1 MYEKSFAKPATGSA
15 VQKMGAFGIMLPFA
29 LLWYFAR
36 WVRQK
41 LNYLWL
47 LTFGRYGFRYIGKG
61 VAIDGM
67 PEFIWPC
74 ADIRLMNNV
83 RIGKRCVFQG
93 APQSKILINNRVTI
107 NDGCYITSLFSITIG
122 ESTSIGEYT
131 SIRDYNHKFD
141 EVHTTI
147 KNQDYFGA
155 PIEIGKDCWI
165 GRGCIILPGVII
177 GDGAVIGANSV
188 VNKDVPAYAVAAG
201 VPAKVIKMRKN
212 EH

>member
-1 MYEKSFAKPATGSA
+1 MYQKTYAKPATGSKI
-15 VQKMGAFGIMLPFA
+15 QKLRAFGFRLPFA
-29 LLWYFAR
+29 LVWYFGR
-36 WVRQK
+36 WIRQK
-41 LNYLWL
+41 FNLAWL

-61 VAIDGM
+61 VNIDGM

-74 ADIRLMNNV
+74 ADIRIMDNV

-93 APQSKILINNRVTI
+93 APQSTITVNNKVTI

-141 EVHTTI
+141 EVEINI

-165 GRGCIILPGVII
+165 GRGCIILPGVVI

-188 VNKDVPAYAVAAG
+188 VSKDIPSNAIAVGA
-201 VPAKVIKMRKN
+201 PAKVIKMRGD
-212 EH
+212 EC